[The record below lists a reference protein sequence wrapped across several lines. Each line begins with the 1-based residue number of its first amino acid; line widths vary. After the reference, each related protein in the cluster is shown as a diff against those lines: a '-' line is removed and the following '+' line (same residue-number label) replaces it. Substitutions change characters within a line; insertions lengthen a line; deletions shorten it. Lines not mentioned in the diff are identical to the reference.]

1 MKGKNNK
8 NKKYINKVNSD
19 SIKKFNT
26 NTIDTQKLV
35 ESIYKQVTEN
45 LQKDLTNR
53 LYNSITK
60 ELHNELIN
68 FKNFTEKLYQIPF
81 EEYFIAGRRWDLD
94 IDSYIDI
101 NSEWEDQ
108 LKKLIN
114 DKCSLHPS
122 TGVDYFLFPKKISQ
136 NE

>member
-19 SIKKFNT
+19 SIRKFNT

-68 FKNFTEKLYQIPF
+68 FKNFTEKYLNQRISNEFELIKRDLTLILNDQEEKDMTLDKPDIP
-81 EEYFIAGRRWDLD
+81 
-94 IDSYIDI
+94 SYY
-101 NSEWEDQ
+101 S
-108 LKKLIN
+108 
-114 DKCSLHPS
+114 
-122 TGVDYFLFPKKISQ
+122 
-136 NE
+136 